1 MARQLERFWW
11 CVLAVLMGLTNAWG
25 QSSTLHLYDNFDDEA
40 FLDPAKWSGNWQCG
54 TALECVRDIE
64 DDALRLKV
72 RGYGATDS
80 SDGTQ
85 FGWSELYLTKNDV
98 KDIAA
103 EVVVHRSS
111 ADGCSTNPGFGGGG
125 GHAQFLLSGA
135 FFNGGGG
142 TSNDDVV
149 AYLHLDRYSDY
160 PAGQVLV
167 GGFLSYQ
174 NQFFGNVDFE
184 WVNIGERVTVELVWD
199 KPNHRFVM
207 RLSRPSQGTVTEGY
221 MPYTMSDVT
230 PAVGAFKS
238 ISSGVFPANCLG
250 TSTSAT
256 LDVAVTK
263 VMTN

>member
-1 MARQLERFWW
+1 MPRQFERLWW

-25 QSSTLHLYDNFDDEA
+25 QSSTLHLYDNFDAD
-40 FLDPAKWSGNWQCG
+40 FLNPAKWSGNWNCG
-54 TALECVRDIE
+54 TALDCVRDIE
-64 DDALRLKV
+64 DDELRFKV

-85 FGWSELYLTKNDV
+85 YGPSTLNLTKSNV
-98 KDIAA
+98 TDIAVQL
-103 EVVVHRSS
+103 VVRRSS

-125 GHAQFLLSGA
+125 GHAHFLVVGN

-142 TSNDDVV
+142 TTDDDVT
-149 AYLHLDRYSDY
+149 AYLQLDRYSTY

-167 GGFLSYQ
+167 GGFLRYQ
-174 NQFFGNVDFE
+174 NQFFGNVDLE
-184 WVNIGERVTVELVWD
+184 YVNIGEKVTVELVWD
-199 KPNHRFVM
+199 QPNHRFVI
-207 RLSRPSQGTVTEGY
+207 RLTRPSQGTVTKQY
-221 MPYTMSDVT
+221 MPYSVSDVT

-238 ISSGVFPANCLG
+238 LSANVYPANCLG
-250 TSTSAT
+250 TRKSAT